1 MDQLRIPDQSDH
13 RFRRKLITHSGS
25 DRITAPERFPI
36 RMVKRRLIRGLT
48 EDLDA
53 GEVLMRG
60 EVATQFTYL
69 VT

>member
-1 MDQLRIPDQSDH
+1 
-13 RFRRKLITHSGS
+13 
-25 DRITAPERFPI
+25 
-36 RMVKRRLIRGLT
+36 MVKRRLIRGLT